1 MLQKQ
6 AAIDDVDEM
15 GRCRRRRRRRGSGSR
30 SDSSSDS
37 DSDSSSDSGSDSGRD
52 DRRDSGVSR
61 RQVSSYVHL
70 KGLPFQATEQEVS
83 QWFASAPGGPI
94 NVLRVRFAYSSANA
108 SSFGDRR
115 KNGEAV
121 RAPRL
126 YACPAPHSLLPSC
139 ATGCRA
145 ARAFGGAGGAAAAQ
159 APHAAPLHRG
169 VPLRE
174 RQRAAPCR
182 PC

>member
-15 GRCRRRRRRRGSGSR
+15 DEMGRCRRRRRRGSGSR
-30 SDSSSDS
+30 SDSGS

-52 DRRDSGVSR
+52 DRRDSEVSR

-94 NVLRVRFAYSSANA
+94 NVLRVRF
-108 SSFGDRR
+108 GDSIAGR

-159 APHAAPLHRG
+159 APHAVPLHRG

-174 RQRAAPCR
+174 QQRAARRRAC
-182 PC
+182 

>member
-70 KGLPFQATEQEVS
+70 KGLPFHATEQEVS

-94 NVLRVRFAYSSANA
+94 NVLRVRFGYSIA
-108 SSFGDRR
+108 SRSGDSR

-139 ATGCRA
+139 ATGC
-145 ARAFGGAGGAAAAQ
+145 
-159 APHAAPLHRG
+159 
-169 VPLRE
+169 
-174 RQRAAPCR
+174 
-182 PC
+182 

>member
-70 KGLPFQATEQEVS
+70 KGMPWQATEQDVS
-83 QWFASAPGGPI
+83 QFFAGAPGGPI
-94 NVLRVRFAYSSANA
+94 NVLRVHFDYH
-108 SSFGDRR
+108 GR
-115 KNGEAV
+115 KKGEAV

-126 YACPAPHSLLPSC
+126 YACPAPRSLLPSC

>member
-6 AAIDDVDEM
+6 AAIDSGVDEM
-15 GRCRRRRRRRGSGSR
+15 GRCRRRRRRGSGSR
-30 SDSSSDS
+30 SDSGSSD
-37 DSDSSSDSGSDSGRD
+37 SDSGSDSGSGSGRHE
-52 DRRDSGVSR
+52 RRDSGVPR

-70 KGLPFQATEQEVS
+70 KGLPFQASEQEVS

-94 NVLRVRFAYSSANA
+94 NVLRVRFAYSIA
-108 SSFGDRR
+108 GR

-126 YACPAPHSLLPSC
+126 CACPVPHSLLPLC

-159 APHAAPLHRG
+159 APHAVPLHRG

-174 RQRAAPCR
+174 QQRAARRR

>member
-70 KGLPFQATEQEVS
+70 KGLPWQATEQDVS

-94 NVLRVRFAYSSANA
+94 NVLRVRFAYSIA
-108 SSFGDRR
+108 SLRH
-115 KNGEAV
+115 GEAV
-121 RAPRL
+121 RAPQL
-126 YACPAPHSLLPSC
+126 YACPAPRSLLPSC

-159 APHAAPLHRG
+159 APHAAPLRRG

-174 RQRAAPCR
+174 RQRAAPR
-182 PC
+182 HPC